1 MTVFAWILFILSA
14 LIALGTLF
22 DWFSEGKGL
31 LAFIGSAA
39 CVVYLIFYLFLTPF
53 NVYVSWGY
61 FIFVCLY
68 VLGGLLLRRFA
79 YMLGFGTYAIFFAIV
94 LFA

>member
-1 MTVFAWILFILSA
+1 MTVFAWILFILSS
-14 LIALGTLF
+14 LIALGTLYE
-22 DWFSEGKGL
+22 WFAEGKGL

-53 NVYVSWGY
+53 NVYVSWVY
-61 FIFVCLY
+61 FVGACLY
-68 VLGGLLLRRFA
+68 VLGGLLLRRLG
-79 YMLGFGTYAIFFAIV
+79 YLIGFGTYAIFFALV